1 MNPSALRDHVTAA
14 IEDLKGVDIV
24 SLDVAALTPMTDYM
38 VLTSGN
44 SNRHVKAIVD
54 NVSESAKAIGI
65 QPLGIEGRE
74 SYDWVL
80 VDLGDVLV
88 HVMNMEARGF
98 YEIERLWTE
107 MSSRGK
113 PEMERVSLSS
123 WR

>member
-1 MNPSALRDHVTAA
+1 LNPSALRDHVTAA

-24 SLDVAALTPMTDYM
+24 ALDVAALTPMTDYM

-88 HVMNMEARGF
+88 HVMNTEARGY

-107 MSSRGK
+107 MSSRSK
-113 PEMERVSLSS
+113 PATERVEPE
-123 WR
+123 